1 MNLMKS
7 YFINLNVFPKEF
19 LGVFFC
25 MRFSWILSIFFN
37 YFLIKIQETRIT
49 LTFRFDYRDWS

>member
-19 LGVFFC
+19 LGVFFLYE
-25 MRFSWILSIFFN
+25 ILVNFVYFF
-37 YFLIKIQETRIT
+37 
-49 LTFRFDYRDWS
+49 